1 MDGYGGGAAVTEKL
15 GVQLTPWAN
24 APDLVDMGAQFGEQV
39 DTVFVQD
46 QMLAR
51 NVYVVLAALA
61 ARGCGVGTNVTWPF
75 GRNPIEMASS
85 SATLTELLAPGRTLT
100 IGMGSGGALAAALF
114 DQSNR
119 ARVVREAIVLMKSL
133 WAGEEVS
140 LDDHPLLG
148 QRCCFVEG
156 AVAKLT
162 YEIPRPPR
170 MVIAGVGPRILEV
183 AADLA
188 DGFLCASNLPQH
200 SKAGLEL
207 GLDADRAKPV
217 HDRAAADPEF
227 EMHYGM
233 NVSVSADGNDAR
245 NHACRQAALI
255 VGHPG
260 MWPAMEA
267 IGLDVESAQATKA
280 AFDEGLGVEGAAKR
294 VSATVVDALI
304 VSGCPEDVVEP
315 LASLRSVAKEHG
327 YNHFFLGGPL
337 GPDPVEAATLLSKA
351 VIPAVWPE
359 RSAS

>member
-1 MDGYGGGAAVTEKL
+1 MSEKL
-15 GVQLTPWAN
+15 GVQLTPWAS
-24 APDLVDMGAQFGEQV
+24 APDLVDMGTQFGGQV

-61 ARGCGVGTNVTWPF
+61 ARGCGVGTNVTWPC

-85 SATLTELLAPGRTLT
+85 AATLNELLAPGRTVT

-119 ARVVREAIVLMKSL
+119 ARVVEEAIVLMRSL
-133 WAGEEVS
+133 WAGEEVL

-148 QRCCFVEG
+148 QRCGFVDG

-162 YEIPRPPR
+162 YPVTQRPK
-170 MVIAGVGPRILEV
+170 MVIAGVGPRILRV
-183 AADLA
+183 AAELA

-200 SKAGLEL
+200 SRAALDM

-217 HDRAAADPEF
+217 HDRARADATF

-233 NVSVSADGNDAR
+233 NVSVSTDGNLAR
-245 NHACRQAALI
+245 EHARRQAALI

-260 MWPAMEA
+260 MWSAMEL
-267 IGLDVESAQATKA
+267 IGLDVESARATKA
-280 AFDEGLGVEGAAKR
+280 AFDKGLGVEGAAKC
-294 VSATVVDALI
+294 VSASVVDALI
-304 VSGCPEDVVEP
+304 VSGRPDDVIEP
-315 LASLRSVAKEHG
+315 LASLRLVAQQHG
-327 YNHFFLGGPL
+327 YGHFFLGGPL
-337 GPDPVEAATLLSKA
+337 GPDPVEAAALLSKA
-351 VIPAVWPE
+351 VIPAVWPD
-359 RSAS
+359 RSAP